1 MSARTAKQADFTF
14 LPRFSKNGREIET
27 EKEKLE
33 LSFQAKDVE
42 IEKEKCFEMEEGWEA
57 PNCQLASRPY

>member
-1 MSARTAKQADFTF
+1 M
-14 LPRFSKNGREIET
+14 

-42 IEKEKCFEMEEGWEA
+42 IEKEKCFEMEKGWEA